1 MGQRSVKENNMDK
14 IIVKHSR
21 IEIHNYEMG
30 DCRKLEY
37 IFSIWK
43 PVEHKTIIKAI
54 EYDRERK
61 VLTIPRGVDVSYI
74 ENLFQCDAVMDRK
87 CDEFV
92 DREPIPIKYLT
103 RDEDQLKTLK
113 FLLGKDEYYYTKTKS
128 QLSVNNN
135 TGTGKT
141 FVAVASICFTGRRA
155 IIITS
160 NIDWLNQWR
169 EKIKEYTPLT
179 DNDIYTITGA
189 GSINKILTKDPLQ
202 YTIFLASHT
211 TLKSYGDKHGW
222 DSVGNLFK
230 YLKCGYKIYDEA
242 HLYFDNIYRI
252 DYHTNTKRTLYLT
265 ATAER
270 SDRDENDIYQ
280 LYFKNVPS
288 IDLFNPEEDP
298 HTHYNALHFNS
309 HPSAYEINDCRNA
322 YGFNRI
328 AYTNY
333 VIETENFN
341 KLLMVLIDMG
351 LNISGKILIYIG
363 TNHAIT
369 EVYENII
376 AQFPF
381 LKDHIGIY
389 TSLTKTD
396 KSEQLKKKFIL
407 STTKSCGAANDI
419 ADLACT
425 INLAEPFK
433 SPVLARQTLG
443 RTRGDNTMYIDVVDE
458 GMYYCKRY
466 YKDKKPIFNRYA
478 KSCHDVFMDDYELDK
493 RFNEL
498 LKKYDNKVL
507 MCSRVFDK

>member
-1 MGQRSVKENNMDK
+1 MNK

-21 IEIHNYEMG
+21 IEIHNYELG
-30 DCRKLEY
+30 DCKKLEY

-43 PVEHKTIIKAI
+43 PVEHKTITKAL
-54 EYDRERK
+54 EYDREHK
-61 VLTIPRGVDVSYI
+61 ILTIPRGVDVSYI
-74 ENLFQCDAVMDRK
+74 ENLFQCDAVIDKK
-87 CDEFV
+87 CDEYK
-92 DREPIPIKYLT
+92 DIDPIPIKYLT

-113 FLLGKDEYYYTKTKS
+113 FVLGMDEYSYTKTKS

-141 FVAVASICFTGRRA
+141 FIAVASICFTGRRA

-160 NIDWLNQWR
+160 TIDWLNQWR

-179 DNDIYTITGA
+179 DKDIYTITGA
-189 GSINKILTKDPLQ
+189 GSINKIFNKNPLD
-202 YTIFLASHT
+202 YTIFLASHA
-211 TLKSYGDKHGW
+211 TLSSYGDKHGW
-222 DSVGNLFK
+222 DSISALFK
-230 YLKCGYKIYDEA
+230 HLKCGYKIYDEA

-288 IDLFNPEEDP
+288 IDLFNPETDP
-298 HTHYNALHFNS
+298 HTHYNAIHFNS
-309 HPSAYEINDCRNA
+309 HPSAYEINKCRNA
-322 YGFNRI
+322 YGFDRNT
-328 AYTNY
+328 YTNY

-341 KLLMVLIDMG
+341 KLLIILIDMG
-351 LNISGKILIYIG
+351 LNINGKVLIYIG

-369 EVYENII
+369 EVQENII
-376 AQFPF
+376 YQFPF
-381 LKDHIGIY
+381 LLGHVGIY
-389 TSLTKTD
+389 TSITKSS
-396 KSEQLKKKFIL
+396 KAEQLKKKFIL
-407 STTKSCGAANDI
+407 STTKSCGAASDI
-419 ADLACT
+419 PDLACT

-443 RTRGDNTMYIDVVDE
+443 RTRGDNTLYIDVVDE
-458 GMYYCKRY
+458 GMFYCKRY
-466 YKDKKPIFNRYA
+466 YQEKKPIFNRYA
-478 KSCHDVFMDDYELDK
+478 KSCHDVFLDDFELDK
-493 RFNEL
+493 RFNDVI
-498 LKKYDNKVL
+498 KKYDNKVL